1 MKPITITF
9 GMSPAG
15 PRWFDV
21 EQDGKVC
28 NGLAWDEMLG
38 QVVTLTLQAQPGG
51 RRYPMN
57 TPAEW
62 QAERDRQALDLARR
76 QHESEWDAA

>member
-9 GMSPAG
+9 GGVPEY
-15 PRWFDV
+15 PRGFDV

-38 QVVTLTLQAQPGG
+38 QVITLTLQAQAGG
-51 RRYPMN
+51 RAYPMK
-57 TPAEW
+57 TPEEW
-62 QAERDRQALDLARR
+62 QAERDRRDLEDARLR
-76 QHESEWDAA
+76 HESEWDAA

>member
-9 GMSPAG
+9 GTSSAG
-15 PRWFDV
+15 ARYFDV
-21 EQDGKVC
+21 EQGGKVC
-28 NGLAWDEMLG
+28 DGLAWDEMLG

-51 RRYPMN
+51 RAYPMK

-62 QAERDRQALDLARR
+62 QAERERRAVAAARR
-76 QHESEWDAA
+76 EHEAEWDAA

>member
-9 GMSPAG
+9 GTSTAG
-15 PRWFDV
+15 PRYFDV

-51 RRYPMN
+51 RAYPMK
-57 TPAEW
+57 TPDEW
-62 QAERDRQALDLARR
+62 QAERDRRDLDDARR
-76 QHESEWDAA
+76 RHEAEWDAA

>member
-9 GMSPAG
+9 GSVPNA
-15 PRWFDV
+15 PRFFDV

-51 RRYPMN
+51 RAYPMA

-62 QAERDRQALDLARR
+62 QAERDRRELEAARR
-76 QHESEWDAA
+76 RHESEWDAA

>member
-9 GMSPAG
+9 GTVEGA
-15 PRWFDV
+15 RWAFDV

-28 NGLAWDEMLG
+28 DGLAWDEMLG
-38 QVVTLTLQAQPGG
+38 HVTTLTLQAQPGG
-51 RRYPMN
+51 RAYPMK

-62 QAERDRQALDLARR
+62 QAERDRRYLDAARR
-76 QHESEWDAA
+76 AHESEWDAA

>member
-9 GMSPAG
+9 GTAPEY
-15 PRWFDV
+15 PRAFDV

-38 QVVTLTLQAQPGG
+38 QVITLTLQAQPGG
-51 RRYPMN
+51 RAYLMK

-62 QAERDRQALDLARR
+62 QAERDRHELEAARR
-76 QHESEWDAA
+76 RHESEWDAA